1 MGTTDPVRDGREV
14 KIPPMWAGGR
24 GVDGGMG
31 MNGFFSF
38 NGSEKIL
45 KRKESGDD
53 DDDGVSGLCVF
64 VC

>member
-1 MGTTDPVRDGREV
+1 
-14 KIPPMWAGGR
+14 
-24 GVDGGMG
+24 MG

-53 DDDGVSGLCVF
+53 DDDDDDGVSGLCVF